1 MLLLVLIPILGSHIN
16 EKNQKK
22 KRKEKT
28 QKYQKCWKIIKNISF
43 RRVYHNI
50 HMYKQA

>member
-22 KRKEKT
+22 KREEKT
-28 QKYQKCWKIIKNISF
+28 QKYQKMLEDNKKYII
-43 RRVYHNI
+43 
-50 HMYKQA
+50 

>member
-28 QKYQKCWKIIKNISF
+28 QKYQKMLEDNKKYII
-43 RRVYHNI
+43 
-50 HMYKQA
+50 